1 MSNTFIRRAGI
12 AAALALLLAAGAS
25 AETRRITLLGSSDIH
40 GYFVPW
46 DYATDTEYKAG
57 ALSKIATAVKR
68 IRAEGAPVIV
78 LDAGDLIQGNFTEKF
93 RNEDKNPMVLGLNAI
108 GYDLWVLGNHEF
120 NFGMKTVEAS
130 IKTFA
135 GKVLSGNIH
144 KTDGGGRYLPASH
157 VIESDGIRIGFVG
170 MTTPMTMEFEKGTDN
185 LKGIDI
191 KKPLADTR
199 EAIAALA
206 GKVDA
211 IVGIMHMGEADENSI
226 PETGVGGIVKAAPGI
241 DAVFAGHMH
250 LRVPGK
256 LIDSTLLVEP
266 GAYAQALSRVDLAFE
281 KTAGGWKLVDKKS
294 QLLTMAEEQSDPEI
308 EAVYAK
314 EHAALRADAN
324 SVIGK
329 VVGDHLVPRDA
340 IKGIPSV
347 QVMDTPLV
355 TLFHDAC
362 LKYSG
367 ADVVSL
373 QIDNNA
379 ARLDTG
385 DIKRKDIAFNYQY
398 ALGEISNYRMTG
410 EQLKRYMEWS
420 VDFFNTLQP
429 GDVTISFNPVRRAS
443 KYSTNDFFG
452 GIQYR
457 VDLTRPSGN
466 RVSGLVLADGRR
478 VTPET
483 SLVVGMNAY
492 RLAQLQAKGGIFEN
506 ERFEPIWDSKK
517 AFGDDDGV
525 IRALI
530 VRYIREELKG
540 IVPARNDHNWTLT
553 GLDTALAREQG
564 IVRELINRGELTVPS
579 KGTFTNIASINVKG
593 KVTHTP
599 ADYAA
604 ALAAAEARAASA
616 GNDDARA
623 AAQADIVLIKALKT
637 F

>member
-1 MSNTFIRRAGI
+1 MSKPLMRRIGTATV
-12 AAALALLLAAGAS
+12 LSLLLAAGAH

-40 GYFVPW
+40 GYFIPW

-93 RNEDKNPMVLGLNAI
+93 RNADRNPMVQGLNAV
-108 GYDLWVLGNHEF
+108 GYDLWVPGNHEF

-130 IKTFA
+130 IKTFS
-135 GKVLSGNIH
+135 GQVLGGNIY
-144 KTDGGGRYLPASH
+144 KTDGSGRYLPATH
-157 VIESDGIRIGFVG
+157 VIERDGIRIGFVG
-170 MTTPMTMEFEKGTDN
+170 MTTPMTMEFEQGTDN
-185 LKGIDI
+185 LKGIEI
-191 KKPLADTR
+191 RPPLADTR
-199 EAIAALA
+199 AALAALA

-211 IVGIMHMGEADENSI
+211 IVGIMHMGEADENNR
-226 PETGVGGIVKAAPGI
+226 PETGIGGIVKAAPGM

-250 LRVPGK
+250 LRVPGTA
-256 LIDSTLLVEP
+256 LGSTLLVEP
-266 GAYAQALSRVDLAFE
+266 GAYAQALSRLDLSFE
-281 KTAGGWKLVDKKS
+281 KTASGWKLIDKTS
-294 QLLTMAEEQSDPEI
+294 QLLTMAEEKSDPEV
-308 EAVYAK
+308 EAVYAQQ
-314 EHAALRADAN
+314 HAALRADAN

-329 VVGDHLVPRDA
+329 VVGEPLVPPDA

-398 ALGEISNYRMTG
+398 ALGEITNYRMTG

-420 VDFFNTLQP
+420 VDFFNPLKP

-452 GIQYR
+452 GIRYT

-466 RVSGLVLADGRR
+466 RVSGLVLADGRK

-492 RLAQLQAKGGIFEN
+492 RLAQLQAKGGIFEG
-506 ERFEPIWDSKK
+506 ERFEALWDSKK

-540 IVPARNDHNWTLT
+540 NVPSKNDQNWRIV
-553 GLDTALAREQG
+553 GLEPQWAREQG
-564 IVRELINRGELTVPS
+564 IVRELVNRGEIAVPS
-579 KGTFTNIASINVKG
+579 KGAFTNIASINVAG
-593 KVTHTP
+593 KVSRTP
-599 ADYAA
+599 AEYAA
-604 ALAAAEARAASA
+604 ALAAAEQ
-616 GNDDARA
+616 RA
-623 AAQADIVLIKALKT
+623 AAAATDEERLAAKTDLALIKALKT